1 MVLLL
6 VEDEPYTREGILT
19 EIDWDLLGITK
30 VLTAEDG
37 KEGLEMARKHSPN
50 IVLTD
55 MYMPKMDGAVMSK
68 AIREILPDCA
78 LIFISGYSDID
89 YYKSAVKVSAVDFV
103 TKPLVIEE
111 LMKVLEKSIRQVKD
125 RSEKNECYVM
135 HKSNELAKYIINEN
149 AFPNKLMD
157 LWIDYGLPYDEKHTL
172 HTLILKMR
180 HSSKVILLIT
190 ELAKETSIKACSGSI
205 EIGYVIHVAIPLTN
219 TFLLNSFSQKLMDEF
234 SDEATYLAIG
244 KPVSQPLALSQ
255 SYCNAIDLIKLSFFY
270 PERQVFTYKETALS
284 LVNEYDLAYEMSQ
297 LLCCN
302 PSKAKQWVNKQF
314 DIIRNHA
321 GTPIELVK
329 YWVFKMCTELH
340 FHFYCI
346 KKSNIQST
354 TADET
359 ELWDKISSLNTLDS
373 LKELVLEIIDMHDC
387 SSMTDENSKIIRKV
401 QRYIFNN
408 YYKPLSLKSISE
420 HVNLS
425 ATYLC
430 GLFKGN
436 TGQTINNYILEV
448 RIHRAKLMLE
458 LSDMNINEIAKAS
471 GFSSSSYFI
480 KVFKNTINQTPQ
492 EYRNEHK
499 VS

>member
-157 LWIDYGLPYDEKHTL
+157 LWIDY
-172 HTLILKMR
+172 
-180 HSSKVILLIT
+180 
-190 ELAKETSIKACSGSI
+190 TSI
-205 EIGYVIHVAIPLTN
+205 
-219 TFLLNSFSQKLMDEF
+219 
-234 SDEATYLAIG
+234 
-244 KPVSQPLALSQ
+244 
-255 SYCNAIDLIKLSFFY
+255 
-270 PERQVFTYKETALS
+270 
-284 LVNEYDLAYEMSQ
+284 
-297 LLCCN
+297 
-302 PSKAKQWVNKQF
+302 
-314 DIIRNHA
+314 
-321 GTPIELVK
+321 
-329 YWVFKMCTELH
+329 
-340 FHFYCI
+340 
-346 KKSNIQST
+346 
-354 TADET
+354 
-359 ELWDKISSLNTLDS
+359 
-373 LKELVLEIIDMHDC
+373 
-387 SSMTDENSKIIRKV
+387 
-401 QRYIFNN
+401 
-408 YYKPLSLKSISE
+408 
-420 HVNLS
+420 
-425 ATYLC
+425 
-430 GLFKGN
+430 
-436 TGQTINNYILEV
+436 
-448 RIHRAKLMLE
+448 
-458 LSDMNINEIAKAS
+458 
-471 GFSSSSYFI
+471 
-480 KVFKNTINQTPQ
+480 
-492 EYRNEHK
+492 
-499 VS
+499 